1 MSARC
6 LIRLG
11 VAIWYQSPDLRLA
24 RARNREHIDVFHDN
38 NVRRPRLVH
47 SRCTHASPSLKA
59 VSDGWSRLITPGIC
73 DWRNRIQGS
82 VCAAAI
88 LAAHV
93 RFGSKSRHHAL
104 KSPCPPP
111 KSGHCWPT
119 VECPLCAK
127 SRHMQCSNHVESAF
141 VTELQVEFLAAASF
155 RKLVTAWFEFRSS
168 PLPFLAQSER
178 LSRQAFAS
186 RRSMNSKPSVNES

>member
-1 MSARC
+1 MMPLALAARTTDPDLGRQPYRSRCRPRC

-104 KSPCPPP
+104 KSPCPLTP

-127 SRHMQCSNHVESAF
+127 SRHMQCSNHVEIAF
-141 VTELQVEFLAAASF
+141 ETSSREFGGCFFSKTSD
-155 RKLVTAWFEFRSS
+155 RLVR
-168 PLPFLAQSER
+168 
-178 LSRQAFAS
+178 
-186 RRSMNSKPSVNES
+186 V

>member
-1 MSARC
+1 MSGDRVSERKNTAHRYRQFLPFVQLCKLCQLVLIYVNNEIIGLHVVLLASCTLGRTTDETMMPLALAARTTDPDLGRQPYRSRCRPRC

-88 LAAHV
+88 LAAYV
-93 RFGSKSRHHAL
+93 RFGSKADITL
-104 KSPCPPP
+104 
-111 KSGHCWPT
+111 
-119 VECPLCAK
+119 
-127 SRHMQCSNHVESAF
+127 
-141 VTELQVEFLAAASF
+141 
-155 RKLVTAWFEFRSS
+155 
-168 PLPFLAQSER
+168 
-178 LSRQAFAS
+178 
-186 RRSMNSKPSVNES
+186 